1 MENKKATI
9 YQKLFVILA
18 IVMTL
23 FQIYTSMFRPFSDI
37 ILQNYH
43 IALAYTLIFLA
54 AMDSCEGK
62 RGAAI
67 KRILYLAAIIIT
79 LVCVVYMVQNYQT
92 LVANVGRVDKAA
104 YIIGALLAIVTL
116 YATYKSF
123 GPAIPILTIL
133 FISYMFWGKYV
144 SWNIL
149 HHGGFSV
156 KRVISTLNIS
166 LGGMYGSMLNV
177 AATYIAL
184 FMIFGGLLGKSG
196 AGDFFMDFSLAVGGK
211 TKAGPALAAVMSSA
225 LMGSINGSAV
235 ANVATTGAFTIPMMK
250 DRGYEPEFAGAV
262 EAVASTGGMILPPV
276 MGVGAFIMADITGIT
291 YSRICLYALVPA
303 LLYYLLCA
311 VTIIIHSEK
320 LDLEVIKDEHIPS
333 LGKTFKN
340 GFYYLFPIAS
350 IIWAMAK
357 GYSVTR
363 AALIGISVQLVII
376 IAKAFYENRSDV
388 KNVFTAAPWA
398 PVIDGC
404 VDGIKS
410 LIGVSATMACIG
422 MMVDCLV
429 NTGLTNRLMAVIIK
443 LGGNQQLLSLFIVM
457 LVALVLGMGVPTS
470 ASYILLATM
479 TASSLVEVG
488 FSLIAVHLFIYYF
501 AIIGAI
507 TPPVGN
513 AAIVASKMAKGK
525 YNKTCW
531 HAVKMSAA
539 AFILPFLFAFRNELL
554 LVGSFWSCAEV
565 IGTCTI
571 GLCLLSSVFEKYLL
585 TKSTWFE
592 EGVLLIAAAVLIYP
606 APLWISLI
614 ALAIIAVVIIAQ
626 RKRKAS
632 LCALHN

>member
-1 MENKKATI
+1 MGNKKTI
-9 YQKLFVILA
+9 FYRAFEVVAIL
-18 IVMTL
+18 MTI
-23 FQIYTSMFRPFSDI
+23 FQIYTSMVRPFSDI

-43 IALAYTLIFLA
+43 LAFVYVLIFLL
-54 AMDSCEGK
+54 AMDRCEGK
-62 RGAAI
+62 KFCKLRRVWYVLVMLAGLACIAYMIVNYPRLVASVGRLDTIAYIVGAA
-67 KRILYLAAIIIT
+67 LA
-79 LVCVVYMVQNYQT
+79 L
-92 LVANVGRVDKAA
+92 
-104 YIIGALLAIVTL
+104 VTL
-116 YATYKSF
+116 YATYRSF
-123 GPAIPILTIL
+123 GPAIPILTII
-133 FISYMFWGKYV
+133 FISYMFWGKYAGG
-144 SWNIL
+144 IL

-156 KRVISTLNIS
+156 KRVISSLNVS

-196 AGDFFMDFSLAVGGK
+196 AGDFFMDFSLGVGGK

-311 VTIIIHSEK
+311 VTIILHSEK
-320 LDLEVIKDEHIPS
+320 LNLAVVSDEHIKPLS
-333 LGKTFKN
+333 KTFRE
-340 GFYYLFPIAS
+340 GFYYLFPIVS

-363 AALIGISVQLVII
+363 AAIIGIAVQLSII
-376 IAKAFYENRSDV
+376 IVKAIVTNRLDISKLFKYEAWS
-388 KNVFTAAPWA
+388 PI
-398 PVIDGC
+398 IDGC

-443 LGGNQQLLSLFIVM
+443 LGANQQFLSLFIVM
-457 LVALVLGMGVPTS
+457 IVALILGMGVPTS

-479 TASSLVEVG
+479 AASSLVEVG
-488 FSLIAVHLFIYYF
+488 FSLISVHLFIYYF

-513 AAIVASKMAKGK
+513 AAIVASKMAKGN
-525 YNKTCW
+525 YNKTCLY
-531 HAVKMSAA
+531 AVKMSAA
-539 AFILPFLFAFRNELL
+539 AFILPFLFVFRNEMLL
-554 LVGSFWSCAEV
+554 EGTLIGCVEV
-565 IGTCTI
+565 ITTCAL
-571 GLCLLSSVFEKYLL
+571 GLCLLSSFFERYLL
-585 TKSTWFE
+585 VSSSIAE
-592 EGVLLIAAAVLIYP
+592 EIIILIAAVALIYP
-606 APLWISLI
+606 SPIWVSAISVGLF
-614 ALAIIAVVIIAQ
+614 ALVFLLQ
-626 RKRKAS
+626 WKRKNL
-632 LCALHN
+632 LCAD